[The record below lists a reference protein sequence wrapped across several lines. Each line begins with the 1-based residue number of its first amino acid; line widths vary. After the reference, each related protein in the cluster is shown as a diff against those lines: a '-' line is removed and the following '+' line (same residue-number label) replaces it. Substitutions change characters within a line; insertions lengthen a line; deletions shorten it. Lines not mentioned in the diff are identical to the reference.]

1 MFVASWL
8 EVNRTWLRISG
19 RSRPTDKGEGAG
31 HPDSGIRGGPGLQ
44 KNFLNSST
52 SLYKHLS
59 CFVLAQSN
67 YLLILANDLA
77 GGLLAWTF
85 AHWTSGF
92 NSNLLSKKNYSS
104 QRNRRDCFWAL
115 GDAWMENE
123 MQKFDNWVDQLYWPS
138 ERDSKTHVPL
148 VDEGWKRNSKIFF
161 VYAIWYKSIW
171 NCLKINTSKDKM
183 QTSENYS
190 LQIDC
195 DNKNIPN

>member
-1 MFVASWL
+1 MGGGWSSRPRDKRGAWSPKKFFEFQYIL
-8 EVNRTWLRISG
+8 YTRIS
-19 RSRPTDKGEGAG
+19 
-31 HPDSGIRGGPGLQ
+31 HVL
-44 KNFLNSST
+44 
-52 SLYKHLS
+52 
-59 CFVLAQSN
+59 LAQSN

-161 VYAIWYKSIW
+161 VYAMWYKSIW

-183 QTSENYS
+183 QTSENYL

-195 DNKNIPN
+195 DNKNMPN

>member
-1 MFVASWL
+1 MMFRASWL

-31 HPDSGIRGGPGLQ
+31 HPDSEIRGGLVSKKFFEFQ
-44 KNFLNSST
+44 YILYT
-52 SLYKHLS
+52 SISHVL
-59 CFVLAQSN
+59 LAQSN

-138 ERDSKTHVPL
+138 ERDSKAHVPL
-148 VDEGWKRNSKIFF
+148 VDDSTQLQVICLSEGWKRHSKILS
-161 VYAIWYKSIW
+161 VYAMWY
-171 NCLKINTSKDKM
+171 
-183 QTSENYS
+183 
-190 LQIDC
+190 
-195 DNKNIPN
+195 

>member
-1 MFVASWL
+1 MFRASWL

-31 HPDSGIRGGPGLQ
+31 HPDPEIRGGLVSKKIFWIPVHP
-44 KNFLNSST
+44 
-52 SLYKHLS
+52 LYKHLS

-123 MQKFDNWVDQLYWPS
+123 MQKFDNWVVLAIRKRFKNSCPS
-138 ERDSKTHVPL
+138 CRWGLEKKL
-148 VDEGWKRNSKIFF
+148 
-161 VYAIWYKSIW
+161 
-171 NCLKINTSKDKM
+171 
-183 QTSENYS
+183 
-190 LQIDC
+190 
-195 DNKNIPN
+195 KNIFCVCYVV